1 MKGRGGGLELNGRF
15 WGEGDGGTENAA
27 TKATNDDLGLALSVS
42 SVKISNDL

>member
-1 MKGRGGGLELNGRF
+1 MEGFGGRVT
-15 WGEGDGGTENAA
+15 GGTENAA